1 MGPKLKI
8 FANQSCDV
16 SKFAREGHLANK
28 KNHLHLQS
36 KRKIQKNYQLG
47 QFRKKMTKTALIS
60 SFFLFFSQMVSQMV
74 VRFFH
79 WRIAILAQILIGHT
93 IGLQKKL
100 ILAPFSEK
108 FFFPLCFGFNIS
120 STRQKIGENI
130 SPI

>member
-1 MGPKLKI
+1 
-8 FANQSCDV
+8 
-16 SKFAREGHLANK
+16 
-28 KNHLHLQS
+28 
-36 KRKIQKNYQLG
+36 
-47 QFRKKMTKTALIS
+47 MTKTALIS

-108 FFFPLCFGFNIS
+108 FFFHFASDL
-120 STRQKIGENI
+120 I
-130 SPI
+130 SPQQDKKLGKIFLRSESVTLATFPAFVGSDTIGQYRDCGLIY